1 MGQDKKVTY
10 DIVNKGFYKKE
21 DFYKLIYSM
30 AGINGDAAP
39 IEDIEKAKSLFL
51 TFTEDKVL
59 EKTKYGEVLA
69 NNGVN
74 SNIYINGVRVAE
86 ELNFLFSYNITSL
99 NSQIKKAL
107 NRERT
112 NVGRTAYTGRIK
124 DILKDCCSD
133 IVIKNWWKICKSS
146 VQVINMTNCHGMT

>member
-1 MGQDKKVTY
+1 M
-10 DIVNKGFYKKE
+10 
-21 DFYKLIYSM
+21 
-30 AGINGDAAP
+30 
-39 IEDIEKAKSLFL
+39 FL

-124 DILKDCCSD
+124 DILKDCCS
-133 IVIKNWWKICKSS
+133 VLL
-146 VQVINMTNCHGMT
+146 